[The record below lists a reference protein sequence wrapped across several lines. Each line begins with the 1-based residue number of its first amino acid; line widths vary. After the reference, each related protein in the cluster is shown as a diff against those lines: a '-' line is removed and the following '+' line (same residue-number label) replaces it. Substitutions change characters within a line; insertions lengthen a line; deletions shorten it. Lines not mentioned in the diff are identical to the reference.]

1 MLFFEFLFL
10 GMLNTT
16 INFTYQFLTKEFE
29 IFTQFLFDENIKGYL
44 AKERR
49 WYKKNKNELDFKYP
63 FDRAFKFTKDIRKL
77 GVTESKKKNGD
88 GGGLTYLDQFR
99 LLITHVGNALGYVR
113 MVRSAGMHF
122 CSDAVKV
129 RWLNCCISLCHLY

>member
-1 MLFFEFLFL
+1 
-10 GMLNTT
+10 MLNTT

-77 GVTESKKKNGD
+77 GVTESKKK
-88 GGGLTYLDQFR
+88 
-99 LLITHVGNALGYVR
+99 
-113 MVRSAGMHF
+113 MVTVVA
-122 CSDAVKV
+122 
-129 RWLNCCISLCHLY
+129 

>member
-1 MLFFEFLFL
+1 M
-10 GMLNTT
+10 
-16 INFTYQFLTKEFE
+16 
-29 IFTQFLFDENIKGYL
+29 FDENIKGYL

-129 RWLNCCISLCHLY
+129 RWLVEISISLCHLY